1 MGHPLKVGRH
11 VVTPIATWS
20 DRHQHFVFDIKPTTP
35 APRGRCALSMIN
47 HKGLILLNKPY
58 GVLCQFRD
66 NEGKITLK
74 DYIKEPHF
82 YAAGRLDADSEGL
95 VVLTNDGKQQHLI
108 SDPRHKLPKT
118 YMVQVEGQPD
128 EKALQQLQNGLL
140 LNDGPTKPALACL
153 IREPTWLWPRN
164 PPIRFRKNLPT
175 QWIKITLREGRNRQ
189 VRRMTAKMGHP
200 TLRLI
205 RFSIGN
211 WTINGLKPGESQW
224 AELPKIPN

>member
-1 MGHPLKVGRH
+1 
-11 VVTPIATWS
+11 
-20 DRHQHFVFDIKPTTP
+20 
-35 APRGRCALSMIN
+35 MIN

-189 VRRMTAKMGHP
+189 VRRMCDEVSHP
-200 TLRLI
+200 VQRLV
-205 RFSIGN
+205 RTRIGG
-211 WTINGLKPGESQW
+211 IGDASLKPGEFRTLTIKELQRLTGAIAAGARPDGEATTLESENSMVSQTLVEPE
-224 AELPKIPN
+224 AAN